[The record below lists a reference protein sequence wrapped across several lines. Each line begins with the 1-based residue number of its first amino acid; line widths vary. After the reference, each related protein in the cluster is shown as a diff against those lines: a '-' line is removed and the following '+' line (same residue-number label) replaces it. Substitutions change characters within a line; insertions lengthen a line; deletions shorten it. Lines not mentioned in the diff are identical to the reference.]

1 MPITLHSYRWPVLLW
16 VFMLVIIFLIGM
28 PTLVHG
34 DDESTTTNEISK
46 PAEETDKRLRVRPVP
61 FGEVRSLDED
71 SDATSSLRDRLQ
83 DRRDERQQT
92 RESIRER
99 FSGSQGQLEQRVK
112 GRFMGLMA
120 LIGARFNAAIDR
132 FERIAV
138 RIDSR
143 VEDLEGEGLELDEA
157 ATLVNEARAHIADAQ
172 TLIDEVLDALEL
184 ALDSDTPREDFA
196 AMRDTLH
203 NAKSALRDARNAFPE
218 ALSLM
223 KKAVKEELSI
233 EALNDENEVAENEED
248 EDEEDE
254 DEEDDEE

>member
-16 VFMLVIIFLIGM
+16 VFVLVISFLIGM

-34 DDESTTTNEISK
+34 DVHGDNESTTTDEVSEPIK
-46 PAEETDKRLRVRPVP
+46 ETDERLRVRPVP

-143 VEDLEGEGLELDEA
+143 VEDLEGEGLELDTA

-203 NAKSALRDARNAFPE
+203 DAKSALRDARNAFRE

-233 EALNDENEVAENEED
+233 EALNNENEVAENEED
-248 EDEEDE
+248 EDEED
-254 DEEDDEE
+254 DEE